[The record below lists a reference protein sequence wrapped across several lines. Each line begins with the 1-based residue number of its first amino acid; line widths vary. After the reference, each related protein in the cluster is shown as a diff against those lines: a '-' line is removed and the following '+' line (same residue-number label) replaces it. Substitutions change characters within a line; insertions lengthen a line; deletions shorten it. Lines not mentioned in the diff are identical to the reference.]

1 LGKYIKIKTP
11 IITNIF
17 SFFLTSILFAQNSTT
32 TEAKYKMQIELS
44 DDLVSQFPSEQREII
59 KNDLKKGVYIDYT
72 LKSKGDFS
80 IFKLVE
86 KIQNNQDEN
95 NFSVENIMN
104 QDKEPYYKYIK
115 DNIYY
120 PLCILINK

>member
-1 LGKYIKIKTP
+1 MGKYIKIKTP